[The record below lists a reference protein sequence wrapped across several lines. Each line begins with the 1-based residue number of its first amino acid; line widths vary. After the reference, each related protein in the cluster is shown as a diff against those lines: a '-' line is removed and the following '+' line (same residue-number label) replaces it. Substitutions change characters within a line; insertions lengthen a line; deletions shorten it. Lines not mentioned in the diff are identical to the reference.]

1 MDAYTLSLLKI
12 VKLFKDNTAP
22 INSLDFSSDGEL
34 VISSSDD
41 ESIHIYSTVTGK
53 NRTKV
58 YSKKYGVD
66 LVRFTQTKTRVLSAS
81 KNGWDE
87 SLRYLSVEDNQYI
100 RYFKGHRD
108 KVTSLSMCPEDDTF
122 ISASLD
128 QTVRLWDLRSQNCQ
142 GLIRRSGRMVASNDP
157 SGTVFVVLSAIN
169 TVSLY
174 DRRNYDLG
182 PFKTW
187 QMDYPPFE
195 WKTVEFSQ
203 DGNELLLLTE
213 NGLVFLVD
221 SFTGNLVCP
230 KNIPQSHSSL
240 SAPRIQAPKLQRQN
254 HNSQLYA
261 FLAIRLWG
269 VRQRKDIR
277 LEQHRQGDLLM
288 RYPPGPSARQ
298 GGDGEAHQ
306 CLEVE
311 PEDDDDGEHGGEC
324 VAYVVAADAELRF

>member
-221 SFTGNLVCP
+221 SFTGNLLQEF
-230 KNIPQSHSSL
+230 KPQSSNDKIITVSFTPSSQFVFGG
-240 SAPRIQAPKLQRQN
+240 SASGKIYAWNNTGKEIFSCDTHLDPAHAKEETGRPINALRWNPRMMMMASTEGNVLHMWLPQ
-254 HNSQLYA
+254 
-261 FLAIRLWG
+261 
-269 VRQRKDIR
+269 
-277 LEQHRQGDLLM
+277 M
-288 RYPPGPSARQ
+288 PS
-298 GGDGEAHQ
+298 
-306 CLEVE
+306 
-311 PEDDDDGEHGGEC
+311 
-324 VAYVVAADAELRF
+324 